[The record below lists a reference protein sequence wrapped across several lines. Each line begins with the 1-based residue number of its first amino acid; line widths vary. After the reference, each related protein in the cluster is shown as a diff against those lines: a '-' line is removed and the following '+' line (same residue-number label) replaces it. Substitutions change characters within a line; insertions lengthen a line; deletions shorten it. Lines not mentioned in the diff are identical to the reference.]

1 MEPAPEVRDVYVQYA
16 KALSS
21 GDMSSFL
28 GTFSR
33 DPGVIEIGS
42 APDAWTEGH
51 ESIANR
57 LTEVFRGLAGT
68 SIEPGDVKAFQEGT
82 VAWLAD
88 RPTMTTPEGMRVSA
102 RITAVFR
109 REGDGWKIV
118 QSHFSMGRRLTA

>member
-1 MEPAPEVRDVYVQYA
+1 MEPAPEVRDVYVQYT

-21 GDMSSFL
+21 GDASSLL
-28 GTFSR
+28 GTFSQE
-33 DPGVIEIGS
+33 PGVIEIGS

-51 ESIANR
+51 EDITDR
-57 LTEVFRGLAGT
+57 LTDVFRGLAGT

-88 RPTMTTPEGMRVSA
+88 RPTLTTPDGMRVFA

-109 REGDGWKIV
+109 REDGAWKIV
-118 QSHFSMGRRLTA
+118 QSHFSMGRRLG

>member
-1 MEPAPEVRDVYVQYA
+1 MEPAPEARDVYVQYT

-21 GDMSSFL
+21 GDASSLL

-33 DPGVIEIGS
+33 VPGVIEIGS

-51 ESIANR
+51 ESITNR
-57 LTEVFRGLAGT
+57 LTEVFRWLAGT
-68 SIEPGDVKAFQEGT
+68 RIEPGDVKAFQEGT
-82 VAWLAD
+82 VAWVAD
-88 RPTMTTPEGMRVSA
+88 RPTMTTPEEMRVSA

-109 REGDGWKIV
+109 HENDGWKIV

>member
-1 MEPAPEVRDVYVQYA
+1 MEPAPDVRDVYVNYT

-21 GDMSSFL
+21 GDASSFL
-28 GTFSR
+28 GILSR

-42 APDAWTEGH
+42 APDAWTEGY
-51 ESIANR
+51 ENIANR

-68 SIEPGDVKAFQEGT
+68 SFEPGDVRAFQEGT

-88 RPTMTTPEGMRVSA
+88 RPTMTTSEGMRISG
-102 RITAVFR
+102 RITLVFR

>member
-1 MEPAPEVRDVYVQYA
+1 MEPAPEVRDVYVQYT

-21 GDMSSFL
+21 GDASSLL

-33 DPGVIEIGS
+33 DPGVLEIGS

-51 ESIANR
+51 ENIANR

-68 SIEPGDVKAFQEGT
+68 TIEPGDVKAFQEGT

-109 REGDGWKIV
+109 LEGEGWKIV